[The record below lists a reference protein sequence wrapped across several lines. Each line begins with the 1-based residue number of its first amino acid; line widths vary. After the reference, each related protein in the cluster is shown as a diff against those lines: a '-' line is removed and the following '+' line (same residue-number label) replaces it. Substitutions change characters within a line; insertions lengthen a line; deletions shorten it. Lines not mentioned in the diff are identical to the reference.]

1 MKRLLEVIVPLPLNA
16 TFTYAVPELLQNE
29 NIAVGSRVIVPFG
42 QKKFYTAIVVGFPVK
57 APDNVEPKEI
67 VQVLD
72 TKPVLC
78 HPQLKFWNW
87 MADYYLCSIG
97 DVMKAALPAALK
109 IESTTTVT
117 ASPEFE
123 IDDAMSLNENDKNL
137 LAEIKIAGTTTL
149 DQLQKKLAISNITSA
164 VDRLITIGAA
174 SVAEKLVERYHART
188 VNFVKLVVS
197 QTDAFKMANK
207 QQRQE
212 SLILSYLELSRPET
226 LGAPPR
232 RVSKEALLNRSEST
246 TDSTLMT
253 MVKKGIFSIEKT
265 KINRFD
271 FIDSPSEIL
280 PKLSDAQA
288 NALDEIHKSWYNHDV
303 TLLHGVTS
311 SGKTEIYI
319 HLIDYVLR
327 QGSRAFFLVP
337 EIALTTQLTS
347 RLQDVFGKK
356 VLIYHSKFTDS
367 ERVDIWN
374 RLLANQDPCVVI
386 GARSAVFLPF
396 RQLGLVIVDEEH
408 EPAYK
413 QVDPAPRYNARD
425 AAIVLASLHGAKT
438 LLGSATPSIESYF
451 KALNGKFG
459 LVSLTERFGNSVLPE
474 ITITDLTTARRN
486 NEMRGP
492 MALST
497 IRKINKAISEK
508 HQAIMFQNRRGFA
521 PIARCTA
528 CAWIPKCDF
537 CDVSMTVH
545 RSTGQLVC
553 HYCGA
558 TRTIPTICP
567 QCGEARIEIFGYG
580 TERIE
585 SSVNEIFDNARVL
598 RMDLDTTRNKD
609 GHQRIINEFSE
620 GKADILVGTQ
630 MVTKGLD
637 FDNVSVVAVM
647 NADAQINLP
656 DFRASE
662 RAFNMLEQVAG
673 RAGRRGDVK
682 GEVVIQTYQP
692 NHPML
697 SYVKQHDYKAFY
709 DSEIE
714 ERKRY
719 FYPPFTRIVN
729 IYIKNRDYKSVN
741 FAAKLLADRLRELL
755 GNRVNGPDEPP
766 VSRVQSLYIRR
777 IMLKVEVNASMVKV
791 KTLLLDTVNSLI
803 LMSNDVKRSII
814 YYDVDPI

>member
-1 MKRLLEVIVPLPLNA
+1 
-16 TFTYAVPELLQNE
+16 
-29 NIAVGSRVIVPFG
+29 
-42 QKKFYTAIVVGFPVK
+42 
-57 APDNVEPKEI
+57 
-67 VQVLD
+67 
-72 TKPVLC
+72 
-78 HPQLKFWNW
+78 
-87 MADYYLCSIG
+87 
-97 DVMKAALPAALK
+97 
-109 IESTTTVT
+109 
-117 ASPEFE
+117 
-123 IDDAMSLNENDKNL
+123 
-137 LAEIKIAGTTTL
+137 
-149 DQLQKKLAISNITSA
+149 
-164 VDRLITIGAA
+164 
-174 SVAEKLVERYHART
+174 
-188 VNFVKLVVS
+188 
-197 QTDAFKMANK
+197 
-207 QQRQE
+207 
-212 SLILSYLELSRPET
+212 
-226 LGAPPR
+226 
-232 RVSKEALLNRSEST
+232 
-246 TDSTLMT
+246 
-253 MVKKGIFSIEKT
+253 
-265 KINRFD
+265 
-271 FIDSPSEIL
+271 
-280 PKLSDAQA
+280 
-288 NALDEIHKSWYNHDV
+288 
-303 TLLHGVTS
+303 LLHGVTS

-327 QGSRAFFLVP
+327 SGNRAFFLVP

-367 ERVDIWN
+367 ERVDVW
-374 RLLANQDPCVVI
+374 RSMLDNQDPCVVI

-396 RQLGLVIVDEEH
+396 RRLGLVIVDEEH

-425 AAIVLASLHGAKT
+425 AAIVLASMHGAKT
-438 LLGSATPSIESYF
+438 LLGSATPSIESYY

-459 LVSLTERFGNSVLPE
+459 LVSLTERFGASVLPD
-474 ITITDLTTARRN
+474 ISIADLTAARRE

-497 IRKINKAISEK
+497 IRKVNHAISEG
-508 HQAIMFQNRRGFA
+508 HQAILFQNRRGFA

-558 TRTIPTICP
+558 TRQIPTVCP
-567 QCGEARIEIFGYG
+567 QCGEARIEIYGYG

-609 GHQRIINEFSE
+609 GHQRIINDFSQ

-647 NADAQINLP
+647 NADTQINLP

-692 NHPML
+692 DHPL
-697 SYVKQHDYKAFY
+697 LKFISRHDYRAFY
-709 DSEIE
+709 DTEIE
-714 ERKRY
+714 ERARF
-719 FYPPFTRIVN
+719 FYPPFTRIIN
-729 IYIKNRDYKSVN
+729 IYIKNRDFKATEFV
-741 FAAKLLADRLRELL
+741 ARILADRLRELL

-766 VSRVQSLYIRR
+766 VARVQSLYIRR
-777 IMLKVEVNASMVKV
+777 IMLKVEINASMVKV
-791 KTLLLDTVNSLI
+791 KALLRENINSLVATYP
-803 LMSNDVKRSII
+803 DVKRSII
-814 YYDVDPI
+814 YFDVDPA

>member
-1 MKRLLEVIVPLPLNA
+1 MKKLLEVIVPLPLNA

-42 QKKFYTAIVVGFPVK
+42 QKKFYTAIVIGFPAK
-57 APDNVEPKEI
+57 APDNVTPKEI

-72 TKPVLC
+72 SRPVLC

-87 MADYYLCSIG
+87 MADYYLCSVG

-109 IESTTTVT
+109 IESTTTVI
-117 ASPEFE
+117 AGDDFE
-123 IDDAMSLNENDKNL
+123 SETPLSDSDKAL
-137 LAEIKIAGTTTL
+137 LGEIKVAGSATL
-149 DQLQKKLAISNITSA
+149 DQLQRKTGIKNITTA
-164 VDRLITIGAA
+164 VDRLISIGAA

-188 VNFVKLVVS
+188 VNFVKLNVDTDEAFTLVS
-197 QTDAFKMANK
+197 KRE
-207 QQRQE
+207 RQE
-212 SLILSYLELSRPET
+212 ALLLAYLDLSRP
-226 LGAPPR
+226 LVKGADPR
-232 RVSKEALLNRSEST
+232 RVTKEALLTRSGSP

-253 MVKKGIFSIEKT
+253 MVKKGIFTIEKC

-271 FIDSPSEIL
+271 FTDSPSGIL
-280 PKLSDAQA
+280 PRLSDPQA
-288 NALDEIHKSWYNHDV
+288 IALDNIHASWLKHDV

-327 QGSRAFFLVP
+327 SGNRAFFLVP

-367 ERVDIWN
+367 ERVDVWR
-374 RLLANQDPCVVI
+374 RLLDNQDPCVVI

-396 RQLGLVIVDEEH
+396 RRLGLVIVDEEH

-425 AAIVLASLHGAKT
+425 AAIVLASMHGAKT
-438 LLGSATPSIESYF
+438 LLGSATPSIESYY

-459 LVSLTERFGNSVLPE
+459 LVSLTERFGASVLPD
-474 ITITDLTTARRN
+474 ISIADLTAARRE

-497 IRKINKAISEK
+497 IRKVNHAISEG
-508 HQAIMFQNRRGFA
+508 HQAILFQNRRGFA

-558 TRTIPTICP
+558 TRQIPTVCP
-567 QCGEARIEIFGYG
+567 QCGEARIEIYGYG

-609 GHQRIINEFSE
+609 GHQRIINDFSQ

-647 NADAQINLP
+647 NADTQINLP

-692 NHPML
+692 DHPL
-697 SYVKQHDYKAFY
+697 LKFISRHDYRSFY
-709 DSEIE
+709 DTEIE
-714 ERKRY
+714 ERARF
-719 FYPPFTRIVN
+719 FYPPFTRIIN
-729 IYIKNRDYKSVN
+729 IYIKNRDFKVTE
-741 FAAKLLADRLRELL
+741 FVARILADRLRELL

-766 VSRVQSLYIRR
+766 VARVQSLYIRR
-777 IMLKVEVNASMVKV
+777 IMLKVEINASMVKV
-791 KTLLLDTVNSLI
+791 KALLRENINSLVATYP
-803 LMSNDVKRSII
+803 DVKRSII
-814 YYDVDPI
+814 YFDVDPA

>member
-1 MKRLLEVIVPLPLNA
+1 MKKLLEVIVPLPLNA

-42 QKKFYTAIVVGFPVK
+42 QKKFYTAIVIGFPAK
-57 APDNVEPKEI
+57 APDNVTPKEI

-72 TKPVLC
+72 SRPVLC

-87 MADYYLCSIG
+87 MADYYLCSVG

-109 IESTTTVT
+109 IESTTTVI
-117 ASPEFE
+117 AGDDFE
-123 IDDAMSLNENDKNL
+123 SETPLSDSDKAL
-137 LAEIKIAGTTTL
+137 LGEIKVAGSATL
-149 DQLQKKLAISNITSA
+149 DQLQRKTGIKNITTA
-164 VDRLITIGAA
+164 VDRLISIGAA

-188 VNFVKLVVS
+188 VNFVKLNVDTDEAFTLVS
-197 QTDAFKMANK
+197 KRE
-207 QQRQE
+207 RQE
-212 SLILSYLELSRPET
+212 ALLLAYLDLSRP
-226 LGAPPR
+226 LVKGADPR
-232 RVSKEALLNRSEST
+232 RVTKEALLTRSGSP

-253 MVKKGIFSIEKT
+253 MVKKGIFTIEKC

-271 FIDSPSEIL
+271 FTDSPSGIL
-280 PKLSDAQA
+280 PRLSDPQA
-288 NALDEIHKSWYNHDV
+288 IALDNIHASWLKHDV

-327 QGSRAFFLVP
+327 SGNRAFFLVP

-367 ERVDIWN
+367 ERVDVWR
-374 RLLANQDPCVVI
+374 RLLDNQDPCVVI

-396 RQLGLVIVDEEH
+396 RRLGLVIVDEEH

-425 AAIVLASLHGAKT
+425 AAIVLASMHGAKT
-438 LLGSATPSIESYF
+438 LLGSATPSIESYY

-459 LVSLTERFGNSVLPE
+459 LVSLTERFGASVLPD
-474 ITITDLTTARRN
+474 ISIADLTAARRE

-497 IRKINKAISEK
+497 IRKVNHAISEG
-508 HQAIMFQNRRGFA
+508 HQAILFQNRRGFA

-558 TRTIPTICP
+558 TRQIPTVCP
-567 QCGEARIEIFGYG
+567 QCGEARIEIYGYG

-609 GHQRIINEFSE
+609 GHQRIINDFSQ

-647 NADAQINLP
+647 NADTQINLP

-692 NHPML
+692 DHPL
-697 SYVKQHDYKAFY
+697 LKFISRHDYRAFY
-709 DSEIE
+709 DTEIE
-714 ERKRY
+714 ERARF
-719 FYPPFTRIVN
+719 FYPPFTRIIN
-729 IYIKNRDYKSVN
+729 IYIKNRDFKATE
-741 FAAKLLADRLRELL
+741 FAARILADRLRELL

-766 VSRVQSLYIRR
+766 VARVQSLYIRR
-777 IMLKVEVNASMVKV
+777 IMLKVEINASMVKV
-791 KTLLLDTVNSLI
+791 KALLRENINSLVATYP
-803 LMSNDVKRSII
+803 DVKRSII
-814 YYDVDPI
+814 YFDVDPA

>member
-1 MKRLLEVIVPLPLNA
+1 MKKLLEVIVPLPLNV
-16 TFTYAVPELLQNE
+16 TFTYAVPDLLQNE

-42 QKKFYTAIVVGFPVK
+42 QKKFYTAIVVGFPAK
-57 APDNVEPKEI
+57 APDSVIPKEI

-72 TKPVLC
+72 PRPVLC

-87 MADYYLCSIG
+87 MADYYLCSVG

-117 ASPEFE
+117 ATDDFE
-123 IDDAMSLNENDKNL
+123 TDTPLLSLSDKAL
-137 LAEIKIAGTTTL
+137 LGEIKVAGQVTL
-149 DQLQKKLAISNITSA
+149 DQLQKKTGLKNITAA
-164 VDRLITIGAA
+164 VDRLITAGAA

-188 VNFVKLVVS
+188 VNFVKLAVDS
-197 QTDAFKMANK
+197 DEAFKLVAK
-207 QQRQE
+207 RERQE
-212 SLILSYLELSRPET
+212 ALLLAYLDLSRPASK
-226 LGAPPR
+226 GADQR
-232 RVSKEALLNRSEST
+232 RVTKEALLSRSASP
-246 TDSTLMT
+246 TDSTLLT
-253 MVKKGIFSIEKT
+253 MVKKGIFTIEKCR
-265 KINRFD
+265 INRFD
-271 FIDSPSEIL
+271 FTDSPSGIL
-280 PKLSDAQA
+280 PRLSEAQA
-288 NALDEIHKSWYNHDV
+288 TALDRIHTSWLNNDV

-327 QGSRAFFLVP
+327 KGSRAFFLVP

-367 ERVDIWN
+367 ERVDVWR
-374 RLLANQDPCVVI
+374 RLLDDAEPCVVI

-396 RQLGLVIVDEEH
+396 RRLGLVIVDEEH

-438 LLGSATPSIESYF
+438 LLGSATPSIESYY

-459 LVSLTERFGNSVLPE
+459 IVSLTERFGASVLPH
-474 ITITDLTTARRN
+474 ITVTDLTSARRN

-497 IRKINKAISEK
+497 VHKINRAIADG
-508 HQAIMFQNRRGFA
+508 HQAILFQNRRGFA

-558 TRTIPTICP
+558 TRPIPTVCP
-567 QCGEARIEIFGYG
+567 QCGEARIEIYGYG

-585 SSVNEIFDNARVL
+585 TSVNEIFENARVI

-609 GHQRIINEFSE
+609 GHQHIISEFSR

-647 NADAQINLP
+647 NADTQINLP

-673 RAGRRGDVK
+673 RAGRRGDIK

-692 NHPML
+692 DHPL
-697 SYVKQHDYKAFY
+697 LGFVSRHDYRAFY
-709 DSEIE
+709 DMEIE
-714 ERKRY
+714 ERARY
-719 FYPPFTRIVN
+719 YYPPFTRIIN
-729 IYIKNRDYKSVN
+729 IYIKNRDFKATEFV
-741 FAAKLLADRLRELL
+741 ARLLAERLRELL
-755 GNRVNGPDEPP
+755 GSRVNGPDEPP
-766 VSRVQSLYIRR
+766 VARVQSLFIRR
-777 IMLKVEVNASMVKV
+777 IMLKVETNASMVKV
-791 KTLLLDTVNSLI
+791 KTLLRDTVNSLI
-803 LMSNDVKRSII
+803 AAYPDVKRSII
-814 YYDVDPI
+814 YYDVDPA

>member
-1 MKRLLEVIVPLPLNA
+1 MKKLLEVIVPLPLNA

-42 QKKFYTAIVVGFPVK
+42 QKKFYTAIVIGFPAK
-57 APDNVEPKEI
+57 APDNVTPKEI

-72 TKPVLC
+72 SRPVLC

-87 MADYYLCSIG
+87 MADYYLCSVG

-109 IESTTTVT
+109 IESTTTVI
-117 ASPEFE
+117 AGDDFE
-123 IDDAMSLNENDKNL
+123 SETPLSDSDKAL
-137 LAEIKIAGTTTL
+137 LGEIKVAGSATL
-149 DQLQKKLAISNITSA
+149 DQLQKKTGIKNITTA
-164 VDRLITIGAA
+164 VDRLISIGAA

-188 VNFVKLVVS
+188 VNFVKLNVDTDEAFTLVS
-197 QTDAFKMANK
+197 KRE
-207 QQRQE
+207 RQE
-212 SLILSYLELSRPET
+212 ALLLAYLDLSRP
-226 LGAPPR
+226 LVKGADPR
-232 RVSKEALLNRSEST
+232 RVTKEALLTRSGSP

-253 MVKKGIFSIEKT
+253 MVKKGIFTIEKC

-271 FIDSPSEIL
+271 FTDSPSGIL
-280 PKLSDAQA
+280 PRLSNPQA
-288 NALDEIHKSWYNHDV
+288 TALDNIHASWLKHDV

-327 QGSRAFFLVP
+327 SGNRAFFLVP

-367 ERVDIWN
+367 ERVDVWR
-374 RLLANQDPCVVI
+374 RLLDNQDPCVVI

-396 RQLGLVIVDEEH
+396 RRLGLVIVDEEH

-425 AAIVLASLHGAKT
+425 AAIVLASMHGAKT
-438 LLGSATPSIESYF
+438 LLGSATPSIESYY

-459 LVSLTERFGNSVLPE
+459 LVSLTERFGASVLPD
-474 ITITDLTTARRN
+474 ISIADLTAARRE

-497 IRKINKAISEK
+497 IRKVNHAISEG
-508 HQAIMFQNRRGFA
+508 HQAILFQNRRGFA

-558 TRTIPTICP
+558 TRQIPTVCP
-567 QCGEARIEIFGYG
+567 QCGEARIEIYGYG

-609 GHQRIINEFSE
+609 GHQRIINDFSQ

-647 NADAQINLP
+647 NADTQINLP

-692 NHPML
+692 DHPL
-697 SYVKQHDYKAFY
+697 LKFISRHDYRSFY
-709 DSEIE
+709 DTEIE
-714 ERKRY
+714 ERARF
-719 FYPPFTRIVN
+719 FYPPFTRIIN
-729 IYIKNRDYKSVN
+729 IYIKNRDFKVTE
-741 FAAKLLADRLRELL
+741 FAAQILADRLRELL

-766 VSRVQSLYIRR
+766 VARVQSLYIRR
-777 IMLKVEVNASMVKV
+777 IMLKVEINASMVKV
-791 KTLLLDTVNSLI
+791 KALLRENINSLVATYP
-803 LMSNDVKRSII
+803 DVKRSII
-814 YYDVDPI
+814 YFDVDPA

>member
-1 MKRLLEVIVPLPLNA
+1 MKKLLEVIVPLPLNA

-42 QKKFYTAIVVGFPVK
+42 QKKFYTAIVIGFPAK
-57 APDNVEPKEI
+57 APDNVTPKEI

-72 TKPVLC
+72 SRPVLC

-87 MADYYLCSIG
+87 MADYYLCSVG

-109 IESTTTVT
+109 IESTTTVI
-117 ASPEFE
+117 AGDDFE
-123 IDDAMSLNENDKNL
+123 SETPLSDSDKAL
-137 LAEIKIAGTTTL
+137 LGEIKVAGSATL
-149 DQLQKKLAISNITSA
+149 DQLQKKTGIKNITTA
-164 VDRLITIGAA
+164 VDRLISIGAA

-188 VNFVKLVVS
+188 VNFVKLTVDTDEAFTLVS
-197 QTDAFKMANK
+197 KRE
-207 QQRQE
+207 RQE
-212 SLILSYLELSRPET
+212 ALLLAYLDLSRP
-226 LGAPPR
+226 LVKGADPR
-232 RVSKEALLNRSEST
+232 RVTKEALLTRSGSP

-253 MVKKGIFSIEKT
+253 MVKKGIFTIEKC

-271 FIDSPSEIL
+271 FTDSPSGIL
-280 PKLSDAQA
+280 PRLSDPQA
-288 NALDEIHKSWYNHDV
+288 TALDNIHASWLKHDV

-327 QGSRAFFLVP
+327 SGNRAFFLVP

-367 ERVDIWN
+367 ERVDVWR
-374 RLLANQDPCVVI
+374 RLLDNQDPCVVI

-396 RQLGLVIVDEEH
+396 RRLGLVIVDEEH

-425 AAIVLASLHGAKT
+425 AAIVLASMHGAKT
-438 LLGSATPSIESYF
+438 LLGSATPSIESYY

-459 LVSLTERFGNSVLPE
+459 LVSLTERFGASVLPD
-474 ITITDLTTARRN
+474 ISIADLTAARRE
-486 NEMRGP
+486 NELRGP

-497 IRKINKAISEK
+497 IRKVNHAISEG
-508 HQAIMFQNRRGFA
+508 HQAILFQNRRGFA

-558 TRTIPTICP
+558 TRQIPTVCP
-567 QCGEARIEIFGYG
+567 QCGEARIEIYGYG

-609 GHQRIINEFSE
+609 GHQRIINDFSQ

-647 NADAQINLP
+647 NADTQINLP

-692 NHPML
+692 DHPL
-697 SYVKQHDYKAFY
+697 LKFISRHDYRAFY
-709 DSEIE
+709 DTEIE
-714 ERKRY
+714 ERARF
-719 FYPPFTRIVN
+719 FYPPFTRIIN
-729 IYIKNRDYKSVN
+729 IYIKNRDFKATG
-741 FAAKLLADRLRELL
+741 FAARILADRLRELL

-766 VSRVQSLYIRR
+766 VARVQSLYIRR
-777 IMLKVEVNASMVKV
+777 IMLKVEINASMVKV
-791 KTLLLDTVNSLI
+791 KALLRENINSLVATYP
-803 LMSNDVKRSII
+803 DVKRSII
-814 YYDVDPI
+814 YFDVDPA

>member
-1 MKRLLEVIVPLPLNA
+1 MKKLLEVIVPLPLNA
-16 TFTYAVPELLQNE
+16 SFTYAVPELLQNE

-42 QKKFYTAIVVGFPVK
+42 QKKFYTAIVIGFPAK
-57 APDNVEPKEI
+57 APDNVTPKEI

-72 TKPVLC
+72 SRPVLC

-87 MADYYLCSIG
+87 MADYYLCSVG

-117 ASPEFE
+117 AGDDFE
-123 IDDAMSLNENDKNL
+123 SETPLSDSDKAL
-137 LAEIKIAGTTTL
+137 LGEIKVVGSATL
-149 DQLQKKLAISNITSA
+149 DQLQKKTGIKNITTA
-164 VDRLITIGAA
+164 VDRLISIGAA

-188 VNFVKLVVS
+188 VNFVKLNVDTDEAFTLVS
-197 QTDAFKMANK
+197 KRE
-207 QQRQE
+207 RQE
-212 SLILSYLELSRPET
+212 ALLLAYLDLSRP
-226 LGAPPR
+226 LVKGADPR
-232 RVSKEALLNRSEST
+232 RVTKEALLTRSGSP

-253 MVKKGIFSIEKT
+253 MVKKGIFTIEKC

-271 FIDSPSEIL
+271 FTDSPSGIL
-280 PKLSDAQA
+280 PRLSDPQA
-288 NALDEIHKSWYNHDV
+288 TALDNIHASWLKHDV

-327 QGSRAFFLVP
+327 SGNRAFFLVP

-367 ERVDIWN
+367 ERVDVWR
-374 RLLANQDPCVVI
+374 RLLDNQDPCVVI

-396 RQLGLVIVDEEH
+396 RRLGLVIVDEEH

-425 AAIVLASLHGAKT
+425 AAIVLASMHGAKT
-438 LLGSATPSIESYF
+438 LLGSATPSIESYY

-459 LVSLTERFGNSVLPE
+459 LVSLTERFGASVLPD
-474 ITITDLTTARRN
+474 ISIADLTAARRE
-486 NEMRGP
+486 NELRGP

-497 IRKINKAISEK
+497 IRKVNHAISEG
-508 HQAIMFQNRRGFA
+508 HQAILFQNRRGFA

-558 TRTIPTICP
+558 TRQIPTVCP
-567 QCGEARIEIFGYG
+567 QCGEARIEIYGYG

-609 GHQRIINEFSE
+609 GHQRIINDFSQ

-647 NADAQINLP
+647 NADTQINLP

-692 NHPML
+692 DHPL
-697 SYVKQHDYKAFY
+697 LKFISRHDYRSFY
-709 DSEIE
+709 DTEIE
-714 ERKRY
+714 ERARF
-719 FYPPFTRIVN
+719 FYPPFTRIIN
-729 IYIKNRDYKSVN
+729 IYIKNRDFKATG
-741 FAAKLLADRLRELL
+741 FAARILADRLRELL

-766 VSRVQSLYIRR
+766 VARVQSLYIRR
-777 IMLKVEVNASMVKV
+777 IMLKVEINASMVKV
-791 KTLLLDTVNSLI
+791 KALLRENINSLVATYP
-803 LMSNDVKRSII
+803 DVKRSII
-814 YYDVDPI
+814 YFDVDPA

>member
-1 MKRLLEVIVPLPLNA
+1 MKKLLEVIVPLPLNA

-42 QKKFYTAIVVGFPVK
+42 QKKFYTAIVIGFPAK
-57 APDNVEPKEI
+57 APDNVTPKEI

-72 TKPVLC
+72 SRPVLC

-87 MADYYLCSIG
+87 MADYYLCSVG

-117 ASPEFE
+117 AGDDFE
-123 IDDAMSLNENDKNL
+123 SETPLSDSDQAL
-137 LAEIKIAGTTTL
+137 LGEIKVAGSATL
-149 DQLQKKLAISNITSA
+149 DQLQKKTGIKNITTA
-164 VDRLITIGAA
+164 VDRLISIGAA

-188 VNFVKLVVS
+188 VNFVKLTVDTDEAFTLVS
-197 QTDAFKMANK
+197 KRE
-207 QQRQE
+207 RQE
-212 SLILSYLELSRPET
+212 ALLLAYLDLSRP
-226 LGAPPR
+226 LVKGADPR
-232 RVSKEALLNRSEST
+232 RVTKEALLTRSGSP

-253 MVKKGIFSIEKT
+253 MVKKGIFTIEKC

-271 FIDSPSEIL
+271 FTDSPSGIL
-280 PKLSDAQA
+280 PRLSDPQA
-288 NALDEIHKSWYNHDV
+288 TALDNIHASWLKHDV

-327 QGSRAFFLVP
+327 SGNRAFFLVP

-367 ERVDIWN
+367 ERVDVWR
-374 RLLANQDPCVVI
+374 RLLDNQDPCVVI

-396 RQLGLVIVDEEH
+396 RRLGLVIVDEEH

-425 AAIVLASLHGAKT
+425 AAIVLASMHGAKT
-438 LLGSATPSIESYF
+438 LLGSATPSIESYY

-459 LVSLTERFGNSVLPE
+459 LVSLTERFGASVLPD
-474 ITITDLTTARRN
+474 ISIADLTAARRE

-497 IRKINKAISEK
+497 IRKVNHAISEG
-508 HQAIMFQNRRGFA
+508 HQAILFQNRRGFA

-558 TRTIPTICP
+558 TRQIPTVCP
-567 QCGEARIEIFGYG
+567 QCGEARIEIYGYG

-609 GHQRIINEFSE
+609 GHQRIINDFSQ

-647 NADAQINLP
+647 NADTQINLP

-692 NHPML
+692 DHPL
-697 SYVKQHDYKAFY
+697 LKFISRHDYRAFY
-709 DSEIE
+709 DTEIE
-714 ERKRY
+714 ERARF
-719 FYPPFTRIVN
+719 FYPPFTRIIN
-729 IYIKNRDYKSVN
+729 IYIKNRDFKATEFV
-741 FAAKLLADRLRELL
+741 ARILADRLRELL

-766 VSRVQSLYIRR
+766 VARVQSLYIRR
-777 IMLKVEVNASMVKV
+777 IMLKVEINASMVKV
-791 KTLLLDTVNSLI
+791 KALLRENINSLVATYP
-803 LMSNDVKRSII
+803 DVKRSII
-814 YYDVDPI
+814 YFDVDPA